1 MRDHGRGS
9 SKVSSR
15 AAHGGVL
22 SSVDLCSRDCGGFS
36 CALCSKPAQN
46 GTYLRRFIRLVR
58 MHFSRD
64 RRVEQTDL
72 TLTPASLVNA
82 PALRMTR
89 NRIVSFHTC
98 TLTHVSTPQVQG
110 SLCGGW
116 ACCVAAAE
124 IFFGKLFSRSVHW
137 QPITASGMPPI
148 LRRPTEA
155 QWTYQQSRGDRCA
168 IVKLRSVGWGR
179 AAVRSGR
186 RAGGTTL
193 AEARAHG
200 ASDQLGASGQRGGAR
215 GQVTAAAPAPA
226 RGHPAS
232 LRA

>member
-1 MRDHGRGS
+1 VIAACKQYPRAPAWSMRDHGRGS

-15 AAHGGVL
+15 AALGGVL
-22 SSVDLCSRDCGGFS
+22 SSVDLCGFS

-46 GTYLRRFIRLVR
+46 GTCLRRFIRHVR

-89 NRIVSFHTC
+89 NRIVSFHTR

-116 ACCVAAAE
+116 ACYVAAVSWNAHFK
-124 IFFGKLFSRSVHW
+124 ISSLAALHRKRHAPHAKAAHRS
-137 QPITASGMPPI
+137 
-148 LRRPTEA
+148 
-155 QWTYQQSRGDRCA
+155 WT
-168 IVKLRSVGWGR
+168 
-179 AAVRSGR
+179 
-186 RAGGTTL
+186 
-193 AEARAHG
+193 
-200 ASDQLGASGQRGGAR
+200 
-215 GQVTAAAPAPA
+215 
-226 RGHPAS
+226 
-232 LRA
+232 